1 MITQN
6 EIMWDGMFEE
16 LETPLNT
23 ELSEIMVHFKDEFD
37 VQPTDFLKL
46 VEMWVDKH
54 LNKDV
59 TRYLAKQSN

>member
-23 ELSEIMVHFKDEFD
+23 ELSEIKSHLGYE
-37 VQPTDFLKL
+37 PGKL
-46 VEMWVDKH
+46 GKEKLMQV
-54 LNKDV
+54 
-59 TRYLAKQSN
+59 